1 MAIVAAT
8 EEMTGYGGAAASWTA
23 GIAERRRLAGT
34 MKDRAGAVG
43 WCSEDSRPLGDA
55 NYR

>member
-8 EEMTGYGGAAASWTA
+8 EEMNGYDGAAASWRA

-43 WCSEDSRPLGDA
+43 WCLEDSRPLGDA